1 MDELRIV
8 RGNTFH
14 TVSTVVARTYAG
26 EIIPDFHLADARNI
40 SVNIISDEQK
50 IAAQFEVTGN
60 DIDILWKGIPKG
72 KYGIECQ
79 GIYQGVEWRFANR
92 FVLTIVENNAAANIP
107 PNCIVRDDFY
117 TIDATTLLMPVISGG
132 GGVQSD
138 WNENDTSSMAYI
150 KHKPAN
156 VSAFVNDAGYIKNE
170 TDPTVP
176 SWAKQSSKPTYT
188 AEEVGALPVSTDIP
202 SSLADLSDDTTHRV
216 VTDAEKST
224 WSGKQDTLVS
234 GTSIKT
240 INNESLLG
248 SGNISISGGGGEENV
263 IEAITFNGD
272 AVPVSNKTAA
282 ITASIPDAQ
291 IQSDWN
297 QSDSTKKDF
306 IKNKPTIPVVP
317 TNVSAFTNDA
327 GYLTQHQDISG
338 KANIVDLAT
347 VATSG
352 SYNDLSNKPTIPTV
366 PTNVSAFT
374 NDAGYLTQHQDISG
388 KADKVAVVDHGT
400 SDTTFALTA
409 NVFHKWGV
417 VSSLTLTLAS
427 GAAGYLSEYMFEF
440 QSGSTAT
447 SLSLPSTVTWVETPT
462 IEANKT
468 YQVSIVNDIAIIV
481 GV

>member
-1 MDELRIV
+1 MSELRIV

-14 TVSTVVARTYAG
+14 TVSTVEARTYAG
-26 EIIPDFHLADARNI
+26 AIIPDFHLTDATDI
-40 SVNIISDEQK
+40 SVTIFSDDLK
-50 IAAQFEVTGN
+50 MAAQFEVAGN
-60 DIDILWKGIPKG
+60 DIDILWKDVPKG

-79 GIYQGVEWRFANR
+79 GIYQGVEWRFSNR

-107 PNCIVRDDFY
+107 PNCIIREDFY

-132 GGVQSD
+132 GLQSD
-138 WNENDTSSMAYI
+138 WNESDTSSMAYI
-150 KHKPAN
+150 KHKPTN
-156 VSAFVNDAGYIKNE
+156 VSAFTNDAGYIKTE

-176 SWAKQSSKPTYT
+176 SWAKQSTKPTYT
-188 AEEVGALPVSTDIP
+188 AQEVGAIPASTSIP
-202 SSLADLSDDTTHRV
+202 SALADLSDDTTHRV

-224 WSGKQDTLVS
+224 WSGKQDALVS

-263 IEAITFNGD
+263 IEAITFNGN

-282 ITASIPDAQ
+282 ITANIP
-291 IQSDWN
+291 
-297 QSDSTKKDF
+297 T
-306 IKNKPTIPVVP
+306 VP

-338 KANIVDLAT
+338 KANIADLAT

-388 KADKVAVVDHGT
+388 KADKVAVADHGT
-400 SDTTFALTA
+400 SDTTFALTT
-409 NVFHKWGV
+409 NVFHKWGEV
-417 VSSLTLTLAS
+417 GSLTLTLAS
-427 GAAGYLSEYMFEF
+427 GTAGYLSEYMFEF
-440 QSGSTAT
+440 QSGAT
-447 SLSLPSTVTWVETPT
+447 PTTLFLPSSVKWVDTPT

>member
-1 MDELRIV
+1 MM
-8 RGNTFH
+8 NT
-14 TVSTVVARTYAG
+14 SKSS
-26 EIIPDFHLADARNI
+26 E
-40 SVNIISDEQK
+40 K
-50 IAAQFEVTGN
+50 I
-60 DIDILWKGIPKG
+60 L
-72 KYGIECQ
+72 
-79 GIYQGVEWRFANR
+79 
-92 FVLTIVENNAAANIP
+92 
-107 PNCIVRDDFY
+107 
-117 TIDATTLLMPVISGG
+117 
-132 GGVQSD
+132 
-138 WNENDTSSMAYI
+138 
-150 KHKPAN
+150 
-156 VSAFVNDAGYIKNE
+156 
-170 TDPTVP
+170 
-176 SWAKQSSKPTYT
+176 
-188 AEEVGALPVSTDIP
+188 
-202 SSLADLSDDTTHRV
+202 DL
-216 VTDAEKST
+216 
-224 WSGKQDTLVS
+224 
-234 GTSIKT
+234 
-240 INNESLLG
+240 
-248 SGNISISGGGGEENV
+248 
-263 IEAITFNGD
+263 
-272 AVPVSNKTAA
+272 
-282 ITASIPDAQ
+282 
-291 IQSDWN
+291 
-297 QSDSTKKDF
+297 